1 MALEMQSENINVII
15 KSNESLTISNEA
27 IAVDNK
33 MIHQDHALLVKIVTI
48 LGISLG
54 ASLVTNAMI
63 LF

>member
-1 MALEMQSENINVII
+1 MQSKNISEIS
-15 KSNESLTISNEA
+15 KSNEDLAISNENISA
-27 IAVDNK
+27 DNK